1 MNPFRTPFCMSATQG
16 RNYREIPIHKVE
28 TPFKPDAELSK
39 RLKELKISKGFLES
53 MKKDAVNCPMVGGE
67 LSALKCLSCPY
78 FVRRVKGVIHCG
90 YGVQPA

>member
-1 MNPFRTPFCMSATQG
+1 MSATQG